1 MKNNPVL
8 FQINKLIDFQAITE
22 DQITEATAEIQ
33 AEAQRL
39 LQHIF
44 QREPSYE
51 NTLQTYDRLN
61 YRLGG
66 VYGVLSLLANVSPQD
81 AIRLKAY
88 EAVQELEV
96 FMNALQLNEELYQAF
111 KRYEKTPEAQKLEGY
126 KAKFL
131 RETVADFERS
141 GFALPAAER
150 KVLENWQNE
159 LSRLTNEFQKNI
171 AEYQDFILLEETQ
184 TQGLPKEYLAQH
196 RTENGQYKI
205 TLDSP
210 SFQPFMQMAESE
222 ADRKTLYIK
231 YLNRSKDTNL
241 SILQAVLLL
250 RKQIANLLGF
260 QTFAQ
265 YRLSGRM
272 MAKLPSKVW
281 DFETELTA
289 QVRPKAQAD
298 YAELLEVKNKRTGQK
313 HTQLNA
319 WEKEYFQRFLLK
331 EKYSVDTEKVKEYFE
346 LDSVIGGLFQITE
359 KLFGVQI
366 QEKQGVSV
374 WQEEVRYFEVIENQQ
389 VIGRFYL
396 DLFPRPNKY
405 GHAAC
410 FPMIA
415 ACQTSEGWQEPVL
428 ALVCNFPKP
437 SSQQPSL
444 LRHGEVETLF
454 HEFGHALHCLLSTS
468 KLASYAGTSTA
479 RDFVEVPSQLFEN
492 WAWQYESLKL
502 FAKHYQTQ
510 EILPKEMF
518 EKMWLAKNVGSGIH
532 TLQQVF
538 YGSYDLALHDRYDP
552 ENQTDTTVVL
562 KQLQSEISLF
572 PYLENTHFQ
581 AGFGHLMG
589 YEASYY
595 GYMWA
600 LVFAEDAFSVF
611 EKNGILN
618 PEFGKKYRETILAKG
633 GSEDE
638 EQLLIDFLG
647 RKPNNQAF
655 LKSLGL

>member
-1 MKNNPVL
+1 MKNNPIL
-8 FQINKLIDFQAITE
+8 FKIKQTVDFQAITE
-22 DQITEATAEIQ
+22 NHITEVATEIQ

-44 QREPSYE
+44 QSEATYE

-66 VYGVLSLLANVSPQD
+66 IYGVLSLLAYTSPQD
-81 AIRLKAY
+81 TIRLKAY
-88 EAVQELEV
+88 EAVQELEM
-96 FMNALQLNEELYQAF
+96 FMNALQLNEELYLAC

-131 RETVADFERS
+131 RETVADFERN
-141 GFALPAAER
+141 GFALSAEKR
-150 KVLENWQNE
+150 KILENWQNE

-171 AEYQDFILLEETQ
+171 AEYQDFILIEASETA
-184 TQGLPKEYLAQH
+184 GLPDYYLAQH
-196 RTENGQYKI
+196 RTESGQYKI
-205 TLDSP
+205 TLDYP
-210 SFQPFMQMAESE
+210 SFQPFMQMAESDS
-222 ADRKTLYIK
+222 ARKALYIK
-231 YLNRSKDTNL
+231 YLNRSSDTNL
-241 SILQAVLLL
+241 PILQEVLLL
-250 RKQIANLLGF
+250 RKKIANLLGF
-260 QTFAQ
+260 STFAQ

-272 MAKLPSKVW
+272 MAKLPNKVW
-281 DFETELTA
+281 DFETELTK

-298 YAELLEVKNKRTGQK
+298 YAELLEIKNQRTEQT

-319 WEKEYFQRFLLK
+319 WEKDFYQRFLLK

-346 LDSVIGGLFQITE
+346 LDQVLKGLFQITE
-359 KLFGVQI
+359 KLFGIQI
-366 QEKQGVSV
+366 TEKQGVSV
-374 WQEEVRYFEVIENQQ
+374 WQEEVRYFEVIENQEL
-389 VIGRFYL
+389 IGRFYL

-405 GHAAC
+405 AHAAC
-410 FPMIA
+410 FPIIP
-415 ACQTSEGWQEPVL
+415 ACQTTEGWQEPVL

-437 SSQQPSL
+437 STTQPSL

-468 KLASYAGTSTA
+468 KLASYAGVNTA

-492 WAWQYESLKL
+492 WAWHYESLKL

-510 EILPKEMF
+510 ETLPKEMF

-532 TLQQVF
+532 TLQQIF
-538 YGSYDLALHDRYDP
+538 YGSFDLALHDRYDP
-552 ENQTDTTVVL
+552 ENQADTTEVL
-562 KQLQSEISLF
+562 KKLQAEISLF
-572 PYLENTHFQ
+572 PYLDNTYFQ

-595 GYMWA
+595 GYLWA

-618 PEFGKKYRETILAKG
+618 AEFGKKYRETILAKG

-638 EQLLIDFLG
+638 EQLLVDFLG
-647 RKPNNQAF
+647 RKPNNEAF
-655 LKSLGL
+655 LKSLGF